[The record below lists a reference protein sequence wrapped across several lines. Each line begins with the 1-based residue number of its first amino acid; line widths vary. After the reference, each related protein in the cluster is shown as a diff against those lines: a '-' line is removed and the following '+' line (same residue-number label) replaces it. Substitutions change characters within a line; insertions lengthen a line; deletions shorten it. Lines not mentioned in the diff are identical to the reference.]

1 MPMTDYLK
9 AYKMGKKDYQQKTAQ
24 GIAPTLQVLDDILPP
39 VGTYSEMPLGLVQIP
54 TDLIVGTKTEGRK
67 NAFAS
72 NFMPIL
78 KEDTEFARKWANL
91 SMSHVEEGIRE
102 PIKAYEYM
110 NKFYVLEG
118 NKRVSVMKYY
128 GAVSIPGTVIR
139 IIPPRTEE
147 KENKIYFEFLKFY
160 ELSKINYIWFSEEGC
175 FARLQKAVGKAP
187 GESWTEDERLDFSS
201 IYNRF
206 NLEYKARS
214 EKENLSIT
222 PGDALLSFIELQ
234 GYQKINEM
242 TANDIKAL
250 VVKGWEEFKVLQEAG
265 EVELKLDPTEKKST
279 KNYLLS
285 LLPTQ
290 KLKVA
295 FIYDKTIATSAWA
308 YSHELGRLYL
318 EETFPDEVSTIYYE
332 NVTAETAEEYIE
344 QAIKEGCD
352 IVFTTTP
359 SFAKASVK
367 VAIDHPDIRILNCSI
382 QTSHR
387 YIRTYYSR
395 MFEAK
400 FLMGAI
406 AGAMAENNKL
416 FYIAD
421 YPIFGT
427 IANINAFALG
437 AKMINPRAKVYLDW
451 LCLKN
456 TDINAHIDEVQPSII
471 SGKDMVVPGEKSRYF
486 GIYHMEDGKPK
497 NLAMSIS
504 NWGKFYER
512 LIRRIMD
519 GTWKHDDSS
528 MNSKAIN
535 YWWGMSAEVVDV
547 ICSQNLPI
555 GTRRLIELLRKTI
568 CSNEFAVFSGVLYSQ
583 EGIVQED
590 PERWLTPEEI
600 AKMDWLAEN
609 VIGHIP
615 TEEELNETA
624 IPVVSQQGLDKITS
638 KKDEL

>member
-1 MPMTDYLK
+1 
-9 AYKMGKKDYQQKTAQ
+9 
-24 GIAPTLQVLDDILPP
+24 
-39 VGTYSEMPLGLVQIP
+39 
-54 TDLIVGTKTEGRK
+54 
-67 NAFAS
+67 
-72 NFMPIL
+72 
-78 KEDTEFARKWANL
+78 
-91 SMSHVEEGIRE
+91 
-102 PIKAYEYM
+102 
-110 NKFYVLEG
+110 
-118 NKRVSVMKYY
+118 
-128 GAVSIPGTVIR
+128 
-139 IIPPRTEE
+139 
-147 KENKIYFEFLKFY
+147 
-160 ELSKINYIWFSEEGC
+160 
-175 FARLQKAVGKAP
+175 
-187 GESWTEDERLDFSS
+187 
-201 IYNRF
+201 
-206 NLEYKARS
+206 
-214 EKENLSIT
+214 
-222 PGDALLSFIELQ
+222 
-234 GYQKINEM
+234 
-242 TANDIKAL
+242 
-250 VVKGWEEFKVLQEAG
+250 LQE
-265 EVELKLDPTEKKST
+265 EEDVELKMDAEAKKT
-279 KNYLLS
+279 RKDYLLS

-344 QAIKEGCD
+344 KAIEEGCD
-352 IVFTTTP
+352 IIFTTTP
-359 SFAKASVK
+359 SFAKASLK
-367 VAIDHPDIRILNCSI
+367 VAINHPDVKILNCSI

-451 LCLKN
+451 LCLEN
-456 TDINAHIDEVQPSII
+456 ADINAHIDEVQPSII
-471 SGKDMVVPGEKSRYF
+471 SGKDMIVPEEQSRYF
-486 GIYHMEDGKPK
+486 GIYHMENGSPR

-519 GTWKHDDSS
+519 GTWKYDDSS
-528 MNSKAIN
+528 ANNKAIN

-547 ICSQNLPI
+547 IFSQNLPI

-583 EGIVQED
+583 EGSVQDD
-590 PERWLTPEEI
+590 PDRWLTPEEI

-615 TEEELNETA
+615 TEEELTEA
-624 IPVVSQQGLDKITS
+624 AKPVVSQQGLDKITL